1 MRQLRH
7 KVKSSAHRSEGASLA
22 TPGNYPPSAEESSPG
37 IDRGTLTNRSSRRPV
52 LTLIG
57 VLASATLASAD
68 PGTGTASPNA
78 KIAPSP
84 SPYVVVSHLDET
96 DQQISLKDGK
106 LLAHRHATDP
116 FGIAMSGKFKGLPLI
131 VERPVTNPAK
141 TNEPVQVPAV
151 GNELTLEKAV
161 QQLPIGA
168 VNIDSHEA
176 LVGFRAV
183 HEGDLLVLDLNRHQ
197 FVVWVESIDRRGVQF
212 RDINLQQHA
221 TKPFR
226 FGPNE
231 LPDDLAGRQTDVRD
245 FLKQNGN

>member
-1 MRQLRH
+1 MSGTAIQRVVLRTGGMF
-7 KVKSSAHRSEGASLA
+7 V
-22 TPGNYPPSAEESSPG
+22 
-37 IDRGTLTNRSSRRPV
+37 
-52 LTLIG
+52 
-57 VLASATLASAD
+57 VLASATLAWGD
-68 PGTGTASPNA
+68 PGQVDGKASVKPGITASP
-78 KIAPSP
+78 
-84 SPYVVVSHLDET
+84 YVIVSHLDET

-106 LLAHRHATDP
+106 LLAHRHAMDP
-116 FGIAMSGKFKGLPLI
+116 FGMAMSGKFKGLPPI
-131 VERPVTNPAK
+131 VENPVTNPAK

-183 HEGDLLVLDLNRHQ
+183 HEGDLLVLDLDRHQ